1 MIGRKSSQ
9 SCFEISKSC
18 LKNLSLTMAQFHK
31 DNWLKSMYW
40 IQTLLV
46 PTGEQLPFNYC

>member
-1 MIGRKSSQ
+1 
-9 SCFEISKSC
+9 
-18 LKNLSLTMAQFHK
+18 MAQFHK

-46 PTGEQLPFNYC
+46 PIGEQLSFDYCWFIQTFLSWVWEMIQYFNY